1 MLKRVLSLSRLALAF
16 VVLAAV
22 SSGAMAAWGTNMTRG
37 VTDISN
43 QVYNLHMAMFYIVC
57 IIGVLVFGVMFWA
70 MFRYR
75 RSRNTNSATWHENTR
90 LEVLWT
96 IIPLF
101 ILIGMAVPA
110 TITLANIYDT
120 PDSDVVVK
128 INGYQWRW
136 EYTYLADTAEDEVSF
151 FSSLSTPRVQIDRE
165 MPPGENYLLEVDNP
179 LVIPAYTPVTFLIT
193 ANDVIHSWWV
203 PDFAIKKD
211 AVPGIINEAHA
222 TVLEPGTYRGMCA
235 ELCGTNHAYM
245 PIVVEV
251 LEPDEFDEWLAEQ
264 RGNGDIEDAEDA
276 ESAANES
283 TTTISTAGQ

>member
-1 MLKRVLSLSRLALAF
+1 MLKRVKSLSRLTLAF
-16 VVLAAV
+16 VVLAAL
-22 SSGAMAAWGTNMTRG
+22 SSGALAAWGTNMTRG

-57 IIGVLVFGVMFWA
+57 VIGVLVFGVMFWA
-70 MFRYR
+70 IFRYR
-75 RSRNTNSATWHENTR
+75 RSRNQESATWHENTR
-90 LEVLWT
+90 LEIVWT
-96 IIPLF
+96 IVPLL
-101 ILIGMAVPA
+101 ILIAMAIPA
-110 TITLANIYDT
+110 TMVLASIYDT
-120 PDSDVVVK
+120 PDSEVVVK
-128 INGYQWRW
+128 VNGYQWRW
-136 EYTYLADTAEDEVSF
+136 EYTYLADTPEDEISF
-151 FSSLSTPRVQIDRE
+151 FSSLSTPRVQIDRA
-165 MPPGENYLLEVDNP
+165 MPAGENYLLEVDNP

-251 LEPDEFDEWLAEQ
+251 LEPEEFEAWLAEQ
-264 RGNGDIEDAEDA
+264 RGE
-276 ESAANES
+276 ESASNASES
-283 TTTISTAGQ
+283 SITTAAGQ